1 MLTQEKIIEDLLKTT
16 ELMYFALKE
25 KDIDLVIEM
34 LDKRELL
41 IKAYNDIEN
50 IKVLSGLMRTK
61 AEEILKLDAENNVLL
76 SEIKDEMEAVVQK
89 MQNEKVKVKK
99 TNRAVK
105 KYVLGGYNTLDH
117 SKFNKK
123 T

>member
-99 TNRAVK
+99 
-105 KYVLGGYNTLDH
+105 LIGL
-117 SKFNKK
+117 
-123 T
+123 